1 MHGKQELIAAA
12 SSLILALPAF
22 GQAGITS
29 PDRGAHPMGSPAT
42 LGMLHRS
49 NQYEIAM
56 ANLARDRSSNQ
67 AVKDYADLL
76 ISDHKKADDVLQSV
90 ATAHDIDLDHDL
102 HAMQERHQEDM
113 DAARSREVQS
123 ATGEY
128 FRPMPR
134 AGMGVS
140 GMATEHE
147 KAIDD
152 LRKLKG
158 PEFDRQFVK
167 AMADDHRKVIDHL
180 KTVRSNAT
188 DRDVTQLIDKLLPT
202 LQKHETTARL
212 LESS

>member
-12 SSLILALPAF
+12 SSLILALPAL
-22 GQAGITS
+22 GQTGTTS
-29 PDRGAHPMGSPAT
+29 ADRDAHPIGSPAI

-56 ANLARDRSSNQ
+56 ANLAKDRSTNP
-67 AVKDYADLL
+67 AVKDYADLI
-76 ISDHKKADDVLQSV
+76 ISDHKKADEELQGF
-90 ATAHDIDLDHDL
+90 ARAHGHDLEHDL
-102 HAMQERHQEDM
+102 HSMQMRHQEEM

-123 ATGEY
+123 ASGEY

-134 AGMGVS
+134 S
-140 GMATEHE
+140 GMDVGLAAEHK

-152 LRKLKG
+152 LGKLKS

-167 AMADDHRKVIDHL
+167 AMADDHRKVIVHL
-180 KTVRSNAT
+180 TTVRSNAT
-188 DRDVTQLIDKLLPT
+188 DRDLTQLIDKLLPT
-202 LQKHETTARL
+202 LQKHETAARQ